1 MTFLADAGQGSQ
13 LGGMLLQAIGT
24 YYGVRSQQLSLR
36 SSAMS
41 AEFDATMADLNA
53 RQAEAQANDV
63 LRAGEDRAAL
73 LTMQRGQQEA
83 TERTQ
88 QGASGFTGG
97 GSAAEVQASMAL
109 ARRLDVHGIRLES
122 IAQANAARTQGVN
135 FRNRAAMSRV
145 SARNLRATS
154 GTMSAWGSTLTSLLG
169 SGSTLSSQ
177 WAQTEARGT

>member
-1 MTFLADAGQGSQ
+1 
-13 LGGMLLQAIGT
+13 
-24 YYGVRSQQLSLR
+24 
-36 SSAMS
+36 
-41 AEFDATMADLNA
+41 
-53 RQAEAQANDV
+53 
-63 LRAGEDRAAL
+63 
-73 LTMQRGQQEA
+73 MQRGQQEA
-83 TERTQ
+83 TERTT

-135 FRNRAAMSRV
+135 FRNRAALSRV

>member
-83 TERTQ
+83 TERTT

-135 FRNRAAMSRV
+135 FRNRAALSRV

-177 WAQTEARGT
+177 WAQKEARGT

>member
-63 LRAGEDRAAL
+63 LRAG
-73 LTMQRGQQEA
+73 
-83 TERTQ
+83 
-88 QGASGFTGG
+88 
-97 GSAAEVQASMAL
+97 
-109 ARRLDVHGIRLES
+109 
-122 IAQANAARTQGVN
+122 
-135 FRNRAAMSRV
+135 
-145 SARNLRATS
+145 
-154 GTMSAWGSTLTSLLG
+154 
-169 SGSTLSSQ
+169 
-177 WAQTEARGT
+177 

>member
-53 RQAEAQANDV
+53 RQAEAQANDI
-63 LRAGEDRAAL
+63 LRAGDDRAAL

-83 TERTQ
+83 TERTT

-109 ARRLDVHGIRLES
+109 ARRLDVYGIRLES

-135 FRNRAAMSRV
+135 FRNRAALSRV

-177 WAQTEARGT
+177 WAQKEARGT